1 MTDRSRSTL
10 ARSSSHVSS
19 SRAPASDFP
28 STSSSIRPR
37 NRRLISTG
45 DGHDDL
51 PSNRSSGLLSVFSP
65 ATSRAASP
73 LPAASRSAG
82 VSPTRNTPT
91 GDIGQFLSDS
101 WTQSWSSV
109 QDLTSSLFSGAAS
122 QAKGPLSV
130 APSPKQGP
138 RGRRL
143 SLSGGRKVSASWG
156 PAPPSQKPSLND
168 VAAGSLAKR
177 QAALKAARTASVLES
192 HDGVNGG
199 LDVSGRHKR
208 RNSDEV
214 ISERNP
220 DDDYLVYIH
229 HVQPSDT
236 FVGIILRYKCRE
248 DVFRRANGLWS
259 RDSIQTRKWVT
270 IPVDACEVRGQPCD
284 PPSWHNSQQMDLLAP
299 TPNTDEGGS
308 GKQGGYNDFY
318 SKSDKVP
325 SAEAVPQEEEE
336 KPWTH
341 VRWVKIESIPQ
352 PVEIGRVAR
361 GAMGYFPPRR
371 RRSIRT
377 ISSLSTPRQSFD
389 LPNVAPGSADG
400 LSPRRPS
407 SLSSSR
413 PQFSA
418 TPTSTRSRIGSEG
431 ADGKP
436 AWMKRPGGVGS
447 MGKNVRAPGPDKD
460 VFNTWT
466 SKHIPGLNIES
477 MPSMA
482 IMGSETAQFG
492 FKSDSNIIESSHEEG
507 RDAVSPNRQG
517 TGLDR
522 AAAAVETWLRGAL
535 AKRPTTPLR
544 GAQIRSDPTGGD
556 NAGDLIELA
565 DTGSDDGR
573 AIGDHPASLT
583 DSLSLGASGR
593 NGGNSSSIRSRTI
606 PSGSK
611 EGKVD

>member
-1 MTDRSRSTL
+1 MTDRSRSAL

-19 SRAPASDFP
+19 SSRAPAADSP
-28 STSSSIRPR
+28 SASSSIRPR

-45 DGHDDL
+45 DSHDDP
-51 PSNRSSGLLSVFSP
+51 PSNRSSGLLSAFSP

-73 LPAASRSAG
+73 LPPASRSAG
-82 VSPTRNTPT
+82 VSPSRDTPT
-91 GDIGQFLSDS
+91 GDIGQFLSES

-109 QDLTSSLFSGAAS
+109 QDLTSSLFSGAAG
-122 QAKGPLSV
+122 QGKGPLK
-130 APSPKQGP
+130 AKANPKQGP

-143 SLSGGRKVSASWG
+143 SPSGDRKVSASWG

-199 LDVSGRHKR
+199 LDISGRHKR

-214 ISERNP
+214 VSERNP

-236 FVGIILRYKCRE
+236 FAGIILRYKCRE

-270 IPVDACEVRGQPCD
+270 IPVDACDVRGRPCD
-284 PPSWHNSQQMDLLAP
+284 PPSWHNSQQPDLLAP
-299 TPNTDEGGS
+299 TPNIEEGGS
-308 GKQGGYNDFY
+308 GEQGAYDDFF
-318 SKSDKVP
+318 SKSDKVS
-325 SAEAVPQEEEE
+325 SAETVRQEEEG

-341 VRWVKIESIPQ
+341 VRWVIIENIPQ

-389 LPNVAPGSADG
+389 LPNVAPGSVDG
-400 LSPRRPS
+400 PSPRRPS
-407 SLSSSR
+407 SPSSSR
-413 PQFSA
+413 PQFSG
-418 TPTSTRSRIGSEG
+418 TPTSNRSRMGSDA
-431 ADGKP
+431 ADGRP

-466 SKHIPGLNIES
+466 KKHIPGLNIES
-477 MPSMA
+477 MPSMS

-492 FKSDSNIIESSHEEG
+492 FKSDPNIIESSNEEG
-507 RDAVSPNRQG
+507 RDTSMPNRQG
-517 TGLDR
+517 SGFDR
-522 AAAAVETWLRGAL
+522 AAATVETWLRSAL
-535 AKRPTTPLR
+535 ARRPTTPLR
-544 GAQIRSDPTGGD
+544 GAQTRSDPAGGD
-556 NAGDLIELA
+556 SAGDLIELA

-573 AIGDHPASLT
+573 AIGDHSSNLI
-583 DSLSLGASGR
+583 DSLSLGTSGR
-593 NGGNSSSIRSRTI
+593 NDGGSSVRGRTM

-611 EGKVD
+611 GGKVD